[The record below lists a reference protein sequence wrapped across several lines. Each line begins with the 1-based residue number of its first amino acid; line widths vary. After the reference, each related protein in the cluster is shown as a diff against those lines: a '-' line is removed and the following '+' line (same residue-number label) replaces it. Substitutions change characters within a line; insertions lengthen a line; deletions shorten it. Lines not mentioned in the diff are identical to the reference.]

1 MPQLTVSYA
10 QGPHMNKRLGEI
22 PFDAT
27 PVPGATLADLD
38 LELVGTHVETAA
50 RQLRYMGGLTDPIEF
65 LRDQDGLSQS
75 DGQDIPTVAAILF
88 FGKHP
93 QRYLRHAATKLAH
106 YPSDEVI
113 STAVQHMATYEG
125 RVADQ
130 IRTVINYFDGHIER
144 GFVLGE
150 GGTRRER
157 PQFPP
162 PAYREL
168 TVNAVAHRDY
178 QLIGSTIRITYF
190 RSKLEWVSP
199 GSLPPNVTLDNILDM
214 QYSRNPTLARFLY
227 QAGFVEEFGQGLN
240 TVFNL
245 MRDQDLPEPEL
256 KDIGSAFIVSIR
268 GHLPMS
274 LWTEQ
279 MTTLPPHQQTLMRYA
294 LQNGSINLQQAL
306 TLVRDRGDRSVQND
320 LRRLAELGLL
330 EKVGAARATAYVPK
344 RPRLDLFS

>member
-1 MPQLTVSYA
+1 MLPQVKR
-10 QGPHMNKRLGEI
+10 PHMTYHPQE
-22 PFDAT
+22 PAFDST
-27 PVPGATLADLD
+27 PVATATTNDLD
-38 LELVGTHVETAA
+38 LNLVRTHVEAA
-50 RQLRYMGGLTDPIEF
+50 TRQLRYAGGASDPLEF
-65 LRDQDGLSQS
+65 LQEQEGLVRI
-75 DGQDIPTVAAILF
+75 DGQDVPTVAAILC
-88 FGKHP
+88 FGKSP
-93 QRYLRHAATKLAH
+93 QKFLRHAVTKLAH
-106 YPSDEVI
+106 YPADDVI
-113 STAVQHMATYEG
+113 STSVQHMATYEG

-130 IRTVINYFDGHIER
+130 IRTVIAYLDSHIER

-150 GGTRRER
+150 GGMRRER

-178 QLIGSTIRITYF
+178 QLTGSAIRITYL

-245 MRDQDLPEPEL
+245 MREQELPDPEL
-256 KDIGSAFIVSIR
+256 RDIGSAFIVSIQ
-268 GHLPMS
+268 GHLPLSM
-274 LWTEQ
+274 WTEQ
-279 MTTLPPHQQTLMRYA
+279 MTALPLHHQTIMRYA
-294 LQNGSINLQQAL
+294 LQNGSVNLQQATAL
-306 TLVRDRGDRSVQND
+306 LHDRGDRSVQND
-320 LRRLAELGLL
+320 LRKLSEMGLL

>member
-1 MPQLTVSYA
+1 
-10 QGPHMNKRLGEI
+10 MNNRLI
-22 PFDAT
+22 DTPFDAT

-38 LELVGTHVETAA
+38 LDLVRAHVDTATK
-50 RQLRYMGGLTDPIEF
+50 QLRYMGGISDPVEF
-65 LRDQDGLSQS
+65 LRDQDGLASVQE
-75 DGQDIPTVAAILF
+75 QEIPTIAAILF
-88 FGKHP
+88 FGRKP
-93 QRYLRHAATKLAH
+93 QRFLRHAATKLAH
-106 YPSDEVI
+106 YPTDDVV

-130 IRTVINYFDGHIER
+130 IRTVLDYFDGHIER
-144 GFVLGE
+144 GFVLGD
-150 GGTRRER
+150 GGVRRER

-178 QLIGSTIRITYF
+178 QLTGSTIRVTFF

-245 MRDQDLPEPEL
+245 MRDQDLPQPEL

-274 LWTEQ
+274 MWTEQ
-279 MTTLPPHQQTLMRYA
+279 MTALPLHHQMLMRYA
-294 LQNGSINLQQAL
+294 LQNGSINLQQAT
-306 TLVRDRGDRSVQND
+306 TLLRDRADRSVQND
-320 LRRLAELGLL
+320 LRKLAELGLL
-330 EKVGAARATAYVPK
+330 EKVGAARATAYVP
-344 RPRLDLFS
+344 RRSRLELFT

>member
-1 MPQLTVSYA
+1 MNQRLTDT
-10 QGPHMNKRLGEI
+10 
-22 PFDAT
+22 PFDTT
-27 PVPGATLADLD
+27 PVPGASLADLD
-38 LELVGTHVETAA
+38 LDLVQTHLDTAS
-50 RQLRYMGGLTDPIEF
+50 RQLRYFGGLTNPVEF
-65 LRDQDGLSQS
+65 LYEQDGLARV
-75 DGQDIPTVAAILF
+75 DGQDIPTVAAILC
-88 FGKHP
+88 FGKNP
-93 QRYLRHAATKLAH
+93 QRYLRHATTKLAH
-106 YPSDEVI
+106 YPTDDVI

-130 IRTVINYFDGHIER
+130 IRAVINYFDSHIER

-178 QLIGSTIRITYF
+178 QLTGSTIRITFF

-214 QYSRNPTLARFLY
+214 QYSRNPTVARFLY
-227 QAGFVEEFGQGLN
+227 QGGWVEEFGQGLN

-245 MRDQDLPEPEL
+245 MRSQELPEPEL

-268 GHLPMS
+268 GHLP
-274 LWTEQ
+274 LTIWTEQ
-279 MTTLPPHQQTLMRYA
+279 MTTLPPHHQRLMRFA
-294 LQNGSINLQQAL
+294 LQNGSINLQQASSML
-306 TLVRDRGDRSVQND
+306 PDRGDRSIQND
-320 LRRLAELGLL
+320 LRKLAEMGLL
-330 EKVGAARATAYVPK
+330 ERVGAARATAYVPK
-344 RPRLDLFS
+344 RPRLDLFA

>member
-1 MPQLTVSYA
+1 MSVYLPE
-10 QGPHMNKRLGEI
+10 R

-27 PVPGATLADLD
+27 PVPGASTDDLD
-38 LELVGTHVETAA
+38 LDLVRAHIDTAT
-50 RQLRYMGGLTDPIEF
+50 RQLRYSGGITDITEF
-65 LRDQDGLSQS
+65 LRDQEGLMEI
-75 DGQDIPTVAAILF
+75 DGQDAPTVAAMLF
-88 FGKHP
+88 FGKSP
-93 QRYLRHAATKLAH
+93 QRFLRHAVTKLAH
-106 YPSDEVI
+106 YPTDDVI
-113 STAVQHMATYEG
+113 STAVQHMASYEG

-130 IRTVINYFDGHIER
+130 IRAVIAYFDGHIER

-178 QLIGSTIRITYF
+178 QLTGSTIRITYF

-245 MRDQDLPEPEL
+245 MRAQELPVPEL
-256 KDIGSAFIVSIR
+256 RDIGSAFIVAIQ
-268 GHLPMS
+268 GHLPLS
-274 LWTEQ
+274 IWTEQ
-279 MTTLPPHQQTLMRYA
+279 LAALAPHHQSLMRFA
-294 LQNGSINLQQAL
+294 LQHGSVNLQQATSL
-306 TLVRDRGDRSVQND
+306 LHARGDRSIQND
-320 LRRLAELGLL
+320 LRKLAEMGLL

-344 RPRLDLFS
+344 RPRMDG

>member
-1 MPQLTVSYA
+1 MSAIHPE
-10 QGPHMNKRLGEI
+10 P
-22 PFDAT
+22 PFDST
-27 PVPGATLADLD
+27 PVTGATTSDLD
-38 LELVGTHVETAA
+38 LELVRTHVDTAT
-50 RQLRYMGGLTDPIEF
+50 RQLRYMGGISDPIEF
-65 LRDQDGLSQS
+65 LHEQEGLMRLDGE
-75 DGQDIPTVAAILF
+75 DVPTVAAMLF
-88 FGKHP
+88 FGTNP
-93 QRYLRHAATKLAH
+93 QRFMRHAVTKLAH
-106 YPSDEVI
+106 YPTDDVI
-113 STAVQHMATYEG
+113 STAVQHMASYEG

-130 IRTVINYFDGHIER
+130 IRAVIAYFDTHIER

-178 QLIGSTIRITYF
+178 QLTGSAIRITYF

-245 MRDQDLPEPEL
+245 MHAQEL
-256 KDIGSAFIVSIR
+256 AAPQLRDIGSAFIVSIQ
-268 GHLPMS
+268 GHLPLS

-279 MTTLPPHQQTLMRYA
+279 LAALAPHHQTLMRYA
-294 LQNGSINLQQAL
+294 LQNGSVNLQQAA
-306 TLVRDRGDRSVQND
+306 TLLRDRGDRSIQND
-320 LRRLAELGLL
+320 LRKLAELGFL

-344 RPRLDLFS
+344 RPRLEVLT